1 MKRAALLLTATM
13 LAGCSMEPKYVQPAA
28 PVPPSWPVGD
38 AYLANSE
45 AGLPAVTYRDIFR
58 DARLQKLIG
67 QALAENRD
75 LRLAAANIRAAR
87 EQYRIQRAERL
98 PEVAAGAGAT
108 VSGGQSSNSSG
119 STTTSSDAR
128 TRFTADAGITGF
140 ELDLFGRVASLTH
153 AEQNRYFATEAGAR
167 ATWLTLV
174 GDIAD
179 AWLTYAADASLLK
192 IAQDTAANAENSVR
206 LTRARLE
213 GGIAPRTDLRQ
224 AEQVLEGARAD
235 LAQQRTALA
244 QDVNALQLLVG
255 APIDPALLPAS
266 LDEAAPTIAE
276 LPAGLDSSVLLRRP
290 DVVQAEYQ
298 LRAANA
304 EIGAARAALFPRIS
318 LTGLLGLA
326 SNALT
331 GLFSGDGFN
340 WSAGASGDYSI
351 FNAGAGR
358 ANVRLSEAQRDA
370 AVATYERAIQS
381 AFREVADALARRG
394 TITEQLRATEA
405 QANAAAD
412 TFRLTEARYRGGI
425 DTFLSSLDAQRSL
438 YSARRTLVATRLV
451 QASNLVT
458 LYRTLGGDSLL
469 HATSR
474 GPKAATQP

>member
-1 MKRAALLLTATM
+1 MRRAVLLLTATA
-13 LAGCSMEPKYVQPAA
+13 LAGCSMEPKYVQPVA

-45 AGLPAVTYRDIFR
+45 AALPAVTYRDIFR
-58 DARLQKLIG
+58 DARLQKLIA

-75 LRLAAANIRAAR
+75 LRVAAANIRAAR

-98 PEVAAGAGAT
+98 PELAAGAGAT
-108 VSGGQSSNSSG
+108 ASGGQSSSG
-119 STTTSSDAR
+119 STTNSSDAR

-153 AEQNRYFATEAGAR
+153 TEQNRYFATEAGAR

-179 AWLTYAADASLLK
+179 AWLTYAADASLLR

-255 APIDPALLPAS
+255 APIDSALLPAS

-276 LPAGLDSSVLLRRP
+276 LPAGLDSGVLLRRP

-331 GLFSGDGFN
+331 GLFGGNGFN

-438 YSARRTLVATRLV
+438 YAARRTLVATRLV

-469 HATSR
+469 HATPQ
-474 GPKAATQP
+474 GPEAAAGQP